1 MANTGEPVGPI
12 ERIVATQDHRL
23 RATQAVG
30 ALILLVV
37 SLTAPVLVSIDD
49 STGHDHREVKAI
61 WSGLAY
67 GKILVTN
74 PDANFGSHTSHVV
87 VFTGLIVTVVL
98 CLVMLL
104 GVLSVLIPL
113 SAKPRRFWSAASIAT
128 AVAPVV
134 TLVGLGLSSGDSE
147 LAATWTTLAPTA
159 LGLWVLAA
167 TVDHSADGSYEQ
179 PEAGAA

>member
-1 MANTGEPVGPI
+1 MANTSEPVTSV
-12 ERIVATQDHRL
+12 ERTVATQDHRL

-37 SLTAPVLVSIDD
+37 SLSAPVLVSIDD
-49 STGHDHREVKAI
+49 STGQDHRDVKAI

-67 GKILVTN
+67 GKVLVSN
-74 PDANFGSHTSHVV
+74 PDADFGSHTSHVV
-87 VFTGLIVTVVL
+87 VFAGLILTVIL

-104 GVLSVLIPL
+104 GALSVLVPL
-113 SAKPRRFWSAASIAT
+113 STKPRRFWSAASIAT
-128 AVAPVV
+128 ALAPMV
-134 TLVGLGLSSGDSE
+134 TLVGLGLSSGESE

-167 TVDHSADGSYEQ
+167 TMDHSAS
-179 PEAGAA
+179 

>member
-1 MANTGEPVGPI
+1 MTNTNDPALQHV
-12 ERIVATQDHRL
+12 VATQDHRL

-37 SLTAPVLVSIDD
+37 SLTAPVLISIDD
-49 STGHDHREVKAI
+49 STGHDHRSVKAI

-67 GKILVTN
+67 GKLLVSN
-74 PDANFGSHTSHVV
+74 PDADFGSHTSHVV
-87 VFTGLIVTVVL
+87 VFAGLMLTLAL
-98 CLVMLL
+98 CLVMVL

-113 SAKPRRFWSAASIAT
+113 SAKPRRFWT
-128 AVAPVV
+128 AVSTVTALAPVV
-134 TLVGLGLSSGDSE
+134 TLVGLGLSSGESE

-167 TVDHSADGSYEQ
+167 TVDHSAS
-179 PEAGAA
+179 